1 MVVCCGSQCIA
12 PMWLHVDWCVLSR
25 RQSSAHHCPL
35 CRAVLCCHPAGYA
48 RRGEDG
54 QLHFKG
60 LVASTDGK
68 KIYETSRVGAFSA
81 EEGERLGREAGEEL
95 KAQAGPEFFV
105 W

>member
-1 MVVCCGSQCIA
+1 MLPGY
-12 PMWLHVDWCVLSR
+12 
-25 RQSSAHHCPL
+25 
-35 CRAVLCCHPAGYA
+35 CH
-48 RRGEDG
+48 RGEGDK
-54 QLHFKG
+54 LHFTG

-68 KIYETSRVGAFSA
+68 KIYQTSRVGSTFSA

>member
-1 MVVCCGSQCIA
+1 MASAAPHMCAALVFVV
-12 PMWLHVDWCVLSR
+12 
-25 RQSSAHHCPL
+25 
-35 CRAVLCCHPAGYA
+35 PAGYA

-54 QLHFKG
+54 QLHFRG

-68 KIYETSRVGAFSA
+68 KIYETSRTGTFNA
-81 EEGERLGREAGEEL
+81 EEGVRLGREAGEEI

>member
-1 MVVCCGSQCIA
+1 MLRHAA
-12 PMWLHVDWCVLSR
+12 PC
-25 RQSSAHHCPL
+25 
-35 CRAVLCCHPAGYA
+35 PAGYA

-68 KIYETSRVGAFSA
+68 KIYETSRVGSFSA

>member
-1 MVVCCGSQCIA
+1 MLTCCAA
-12 PMWLHVDWCVLSR
+12 PCCCVL
-25 RQSSAHHCPL
+25 
-35 CRAVLCCHPAGYA
+35 VGYCY
-48 RRGEDG
+48 RGEDN

-68 KIYETSRVGAFSA
+68 KIYSTSRTGSFDAA
-81 EEGERLGREAGEEL
+81 TGEKLGREAGEEL